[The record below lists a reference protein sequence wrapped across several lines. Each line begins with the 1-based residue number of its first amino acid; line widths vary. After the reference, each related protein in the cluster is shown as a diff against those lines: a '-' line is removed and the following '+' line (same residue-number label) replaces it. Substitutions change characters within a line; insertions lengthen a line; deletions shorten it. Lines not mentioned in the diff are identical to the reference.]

1 MYIDIY
7 TSNIEQTCIYVY
19 TLTSVVHMHYYLIK
33 FSLVCTQPL
42 VETVDALLAR
52 GERAGGGSYTHTHT
66 RNVMGLAH
74 EQWQ

>member
-1 MYIDIY
+1 MHIHV
-7 TSNIEQTCIYVY
+7 C

-42 VETVDALLAR
+42 VETVDALVAR

-66 RNVMGLAH
+66 HTHTRNIMGLAH